1 MPESLA
7 PTDAQHKDELAKHLD
22 AILNIRGYCCAVQS
36 TNFTPA
42 QQPPPDWY
50 KTLAAN
56 LALAKEHTTLWTRD
70 LEPAIISTIPQAVID
85 FGTRFDTAATSIMN
99 ILDTSHK
106 HPNADQRT
114 EILDQ
119 LTWMTRHLNE
129 QKASI
134 AALHDQFRTFQKDA
148 SEDLTRLQDGANGIQ
163 AALDLDE
170 QLKNKLQA
178 DYDQA
183 NADIEQAKSD
193 MTASGIGTGVGMFV
207 GVAVMG
213 LAPPPFG
220 LIAGGLVLVGSIATM
235 AALLAKYSKALSEAR
250 NRLADVESQQRR
262 VAAEVTALT
271 VLQKSTGKLVEL
283 NVGMGQ
289 SMQEIADWWSTLEA
303 KQRSV
308 INDVTDAQ
316 DDANHQAWTSLAL
329 DIPTA
334 KRAWVDFSRFATN
347 MQDIATGAQVE
358 QQEQKL
364 AA

>member
-1 MPESLA
+1 
-7 PTDAQHKDELAKHLD
+7 
-22 AILNIRGYCCAVQS
+22 
-36 TNFTPA
+36 
-42 QQPPPDWY
+42 
-50 KTLAAN
+50 
-56 LALAKEHTTLWTRD
+56 
-70 LEPAIISTIPQAVID
+70 
-85 FGTRFDTAATSIMN
+85 
-99 ILDTSHK
+99 
-106 HPNADQRT
+106 
-114 EILDQ
+114 
-119 LTWMTRHLNE
+119 
-129 QKASI
+129 
-134 AALHDQFRTFQKDA
+134 
-148 SEDLTRLQDGANGIQ
+148 
-163 AALDLDE
+163 
-170 QLKNKLQA
+170 
-178 DYDQA
+178 
-183 NADIEQAKSD
+183 

-334 KRAWVDFSRFATN
+334 KRAWVDFSKFATN